1 MWDFSPLKNLG
12 LSWYVFTT
20 GRYMVDYE
28 GVQQKTEFVPQTSA
42 ISSVSLCNE
51 YVVCTKINKQIKYL

>member
-1 MWDFSPLKNLG
+1 
-12 LSWYVFTT
+12 
-20 GRYMVDYE
+20 MVDYE

-51 YVVCTKINKQIKYL
+51 YVVCTKINQQIKYL

>member
-1 MWDFSPLKNLG
+1 MCLPQG
-12 LSWYVFTT
+12 
-20 GRYMVDYE
+20 GMVDYE
-28 GVQQKTEFVPQTSA
+28 MAQQKTEFVPQTSA